1 VSIRHIRIKPVFP
14 PTFRA
19 GEVCFHAIITLAPG
33 QVIAVCVN
41 FALSHF
47 FLLKIYGVPDLFSET
62 IPEAVRIAYVT
73 GQRVS
78 PKL

>member
-1 VSIRHIRIKPVFP
+1 MVAVF
-14 PTFRA
+14 
-19 GEVCFHAIITLAPG
+19 
-33 QVIAVCVN
+33 VN

-47 FLLKIYGVPDLFSET
+47 ILLKIYGVPDLFSET